1 MKHKIEIAPNLAIY
15 IDGER
20 VIGSKPY
27 GLFLT
32 TVMTV
37 SDDDLKRLAD
47 RCLEVISDCKTES
60 SLEKPNNC
68 ETCEHYKLTCDLF
81 SEICEYEPKTE
92 PTTEDCDY
100 CKMTHKYWY
109 EHCDTCEHKPKDEPQ
124 IYGNEHNCIMTL
136 FGDCSYAET
145 GCGSCEVVEKVRKA
159 LDKYKLK
166 DELHIDIHGITDCDF
181 CKHGSEEWDS
191 EACDGCCNANN
202 HFEPKDGRERVMLII
217 QLIRDYL
224 NGEDMPKRI
233 KYEMMMEG
241 YEYFRWDAESEEY
254 VCETDDK
261 CFLSLVPWHHLRD
274 FVEIVE

>member
-1 MKHKIEIAPNLAIY
+1 MA
-15 IDGER
+15 
-20 VIGSKPY
+20 
-27 GLFLT
+27 
-32 TVMTV
+32 
-37 SDDDLKRLAD
+37 DDLIRKSDVLETYAD
-47 RCLEVISDCKTES
+47 LYDIFDDNKTIQEELHKVFDKINNIPSVES
-60 SLEKPNNC
+60 NCSEKPNNC
-68 ETCEHYKLTCDLF
+68 ETCKHYKLTCDLF
-81 SEICEYEPKTE
+81 SEICKYEPKIE

-202 HFEPKDGRERVMLII
+202 HFEPKDGRE
-217 QLIRDYL
+217 
-224 NGEDMPKRI
+224 
-233 KYEMMMEG
+233 
-241 YEYFRWDAESEEY
+241 
-254 VCETDDK
+254 
-261 CFLSLVPWHHLRD
+261 
-274 FVEIVE
+274 